1 MKKLRD
7 IKLFVYDFDG
17 VMTNN
22 RVIVDE
28 NGKESVV
35 CNRSDGLA
43 VQLIKDMGIQQ
54 LIMST
59 EKNNVVRRRAE
70 KLKLEVLNN
79 VSNKKECLEA
89 YCSENGIDVLDT
101 LFIGNDL
108 NDQEVMETCGLS
120 VCPSDAAPE
129 IKEIAT
135 LMTNAKG
142 GEGVIRELYTKLRNE
157 YC

>member
-1 MKKLRD
+1 
-7 IKLFVYDFDG
+7 
-17 VMTNN
+17 MTDNK
-22 RVIVDE
+22 VIVDE

-43 VQLIKDMGIQQ
+43 VQLIKELGIPQ

-70 KLKLEVLNN
+70 KLKLEVINN
-79 VSNKKECLEA
+79 VSNKKQCLED
-89 YCSENGIDVLDT
+89 YCKENGFSVDET

-108 NDQEVMETCGLS
+108 NDFAVMESCGFS

-129 IKEIAT
+129 ILEIAT
-135 LMTNAKG
+135 LTTSAKG
-142 GEGVIRELYTKLRNE
+142 GEGVIRELYTQLRNE
-157 YC
+157 HS

>member
-1 MKKLRD
+1 MKRLKD
-7 IKLFVYDFDG
+7 IQLFVYDFDG
-17 VMTNN
+17 VMTDNK
-22 RVIVDE
+22 VIVDE

-43 VQLIKDMGIQQ
+43 VQLIKEMGITQ

-59 EKNNVVRRRAE
+59 ERNQVVRMRAE

-79 VSNKKECLEA
+79 VSDKKSCLEE
-89 YCSENGIDVLDT
+89 YCDKHAIDIQMV

-108 NDQEVMETCGLS
+108 NDKEAMEACGYS

-135 LMTNAKG
+135 FITTCKG
-142 GEGVIRELYTKLRNE
+142 GDGVIRELYTKLNNE
-157 YC
+157 YS

>member
-1 MKKLRD
+1 MKELKD
-7 IKLFVYDFDG
+7 IRLFVYDFDG
-17 VMTNN
+17 VMTDNK
-22 RVIVDE
+22 VIVDE
-28 NGKESVV
+28 QGKESVV

-43 VQLIKDMGIQQ
+43 VQLIREMDIPQ

-59 EKNNVVRRRAE
+59 EKNQVVKRRAE

-79 VSNKKECLEA
+79 VSDKKSCLQD
-89 YCSENGIDVLDT
+89 YCKEHVIDISSV

-108 NDQEVMETCGLS
+108 NDKEAMEACGYS

-135 LMTNAKG
+135 FITTSKG
-142 GEGVIRELYTKLRNE
+142 GEGVIRELYTKLNNE
-157 YC
+157 YS

>member
-1 MKKLRD
+1 MKELKD
-7 IKLFVYDFDG
+7 IILFVYDFDG
-17 VMTNN
+17 VMTDNK
-22 RVIVDE
+22 VIVDE

-43 VQLIKDMGIQQ
+43 VQLIKEMNLGQ
-54 LIMST
+54 LILST
-59 EKNNVVRRRAE
+59 EKNAVVKRRAE
-70 KLKLEVLNN
+70 KLKIDVLNN
-79 VSNKKECLEA
+79 VSDKKSCLEE
-89 YCSENGIDVLDT
+89 YCQKHSIDLQSV

-108 NDQEVMETCGLS
+108 NDKEVMEACGYS

-135 LMTNAKG
+135 FVTACKG

-157 YC
+157 HS